1 MHATPP
7 AALVKAVDL
16 YSLLGE
22 GGEED
27 AVEVAVVA
35 EAVEED
41 AAGFGRGDG
50 GRWVPCFRV
59 EVEAVGSG
67 EGAFGCGDGG
77 QHFCGA
83 IGEM

>member
-1 MHATPP
+1 MHASSP
-7 AALVKAVDL
+7 AALVEAVDF
-16 YSLLGE
+16 YPLLGE
-22 GGEED
+22 RGEQD

-50 GRWVPCFRV
+50 GGWVPCFGV
-59 EVEAVGSG
+59 QVEAVGGG

-77 QHFCGA
+77 GHDCG
-83 IGEM
+83 GFEEM